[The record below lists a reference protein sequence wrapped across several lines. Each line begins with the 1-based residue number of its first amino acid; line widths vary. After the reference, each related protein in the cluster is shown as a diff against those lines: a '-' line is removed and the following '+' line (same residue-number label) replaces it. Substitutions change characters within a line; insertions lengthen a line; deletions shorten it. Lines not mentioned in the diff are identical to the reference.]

1 MRTTSKPK
9 HLYSQTRSSYNWQ
22 IHDSDELVL
31 SVLYYWVYYMKSS
44 EKCTCLLQKWSSKEE
59 FSMFWGHYILSGFK
73 KLSFLS
79 SWRFPSSRSYHLE
92 KSMYQLTSFFPLKF
106 QLNSLLAAWCQCILL
121 FEDGMEIV
129 IRAFKDSFTDRVRH
143 STMSSFHWYTFR

>member
-1 MRTTSKPK
+1 MIVMSWFFLYFTTEYIKW
-9 HLYSQTRSSYNWQ
+9 R
-22 IHDSDELVL
+22 VVR
-31 SVLYYWVYYMKSS
+31 SVLVYYRN
-44 EKCTCLLQKWSSKEE
+44 EVQKKRRV
-59 FSMFWGHYILSGFK
+59 FNVLGPDRYILSGFK
-73 KLSFLS
+73 WLSFLS